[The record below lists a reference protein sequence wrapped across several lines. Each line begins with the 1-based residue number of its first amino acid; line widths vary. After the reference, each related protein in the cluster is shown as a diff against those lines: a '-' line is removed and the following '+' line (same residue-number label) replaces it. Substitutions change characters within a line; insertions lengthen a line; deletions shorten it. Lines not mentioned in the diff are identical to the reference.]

1 MSTTIITSPRLRAPA
16 ALGHLAALALTGT
29 LCCGLLFG
37 GDARADLRSRVERSL
52 SVIEKGASKAALLRV
67 YGADVEGVL
76 REIVAKPSR
85 AVLARVRALTALRY
99 FPSKATR
106 ELLAA
111 EIAKTKRKRR
121 GLELVYLQQA
131 LRSYAVVTGKAAVA
145 TVVPLLSHS
154 SIDVRIAAGEALR
167 LSASPKARA
176 LIAARLARDSSATV
190 RAELTRQLQLIDRAA
205 DKARK

>member
-1 MSTTIITSPRLRAPA
+1 MSTITTSPRLRAHT
-16 ALGHLAALALTGT
+16 ALGHLTALALSGT

-37 GDARADLRSRVERSL
+37 GEAQADLRSRVERSL

-67 YGADVEGVL
+67 YGADVERVL

-111 EIAKTKRKRR
+111 EIGKTKRKRR
-121 GLELVYLQQA
+121 GLELIYLQQA
-131 LRSYAVVTGKAAVA
+131 LRSYAVVTGKAAITTLA
-145 TVVPLLSHS
+145 PLLTHS
-154 SIDVRIAAGEALR
+154 NIDVRVAAGEALR
-167 LSASPKARA
+167 LSGSPKARA
-176 LIAARLARDSSATV
+176 LIAARAKRDTSATV
-190 RAELTRQLQLIDRAA
+190 RAELTGQLQLIDRAA